1 VNEKEAQVPQYLL
14 LSVGRDPL
22 LMRTRTVLLGEA
34 GYSVMPSFTSRDA
47 FQIFVSRDIDLVILC
62 HTIPQSEKGK
72 LIVSMKERNKR
83 TPIVSIHA
91 DGETDGQLVDAYVHS
106 LDGPEA
112 LLSCVA
118 KILDKSTGRQIV
130 N

>member
-1 VNEKEAQVPQYLL
+1 MSQYLL

-22 LMRTRTVLLGEA
+22 LMRTRTALLAEA

-47 FQIFVSRDIDLVILC
+47 FQIFISSAIDLVILC
-62 HTIPQSEKGK
+62 HTIPQEEKSK
-72 LIVSMKERNKR
+72 LIVSMKERNKK
-83 TPIVSIHA
+83 TPIVCIHVDGEA
-91 DGETDGQLVDAYVHS
+91 DGKLVDAYVHS

-118 KILDKSTGRQIV
+118 EVLDKSIGLQIV
-130 N
+130 D

>member
-1 VNEKEAQVPQYLL
+1 MPQYLL
-14 LSVGRDPL
+14 LSVGLDPL
-22 LMRTRTVLLGEA
+22 LMRTRTGVLGEA

-47 FQIFVSRDIDLVILC
+47 FQNFISRDIDLVILC
-62 HTIPQSEKGK
+62 HTIPQEENSK
-72 LIVSMKERNKR
+72 LIASMKERNNR
-83 TPIVSIHA
+83 TPIVCIHVDGEA
-91 DGETDGQLVDAYVHS
+91 DGKLVDAYVHS

-118 KILDKSTGRQIV
+118 EVLDKSIGRQIA

>member
-1 VNEKEAQVPQYLL
+1 MSQYVV

-22 LMRTRTVLLGEA
+22 LMRTRTVLLLEA

-47 FQIFVSRDIDLVILC
+47 FQIFSSREIDLVILC
-62 HTIPQSEKGK
+62 HTIPQEEKSK
-72 LIVSMKERNKR
+72 LIASMKKRNKR
-83 TPIVSIHA
+83 TPIVCIHV
-91 DGETDGQLVDAYVHS
+91 DGETDGKLVDAYVHG

-112 LLSCVA
+112 LLSCIA
-118 KILDKSTGRQIV
+118 KLLDESIGRQIA

>member
-1 VNEKEAQVPQYLL
+1 MPQYLL

-47 FQIFVSRDIDLVILC
+47 FQIFISRHIDLVILC
-62 HTIPQSEKGK
+62 HTIPQEEKSK
-72 LIVSMKERNKR
+72 LIASMKERNNR
-83 TPIVSIHA
+83 TPIVCIHVDGEA
-91 DGETDGQLVDAYVHS
+91 DGKLVDAYVHS
-106 LDGPEA
+106 LDGPEV

-118 KILDKSTGRQIV
+118 KVLDKSIGRQIV
-130 N
+130 H

>member
-1 VNEKEAQVPQYLL
+1 MPQYLL

-47 FQIFVSRDIDLVILC
+47 FQIFISRDVGLVILC
-62 HTIPQSEKGK
+62 HTIPQEEKSNS
-72 LIVSMKERNKR
+72 IASMKERNNR
-83 TPIVSIHA
+83 TPIVCMHV
-91 DGETDGQLVDAYVHS
+91 DGEADRKLVDAYVHS

-112 LLSCVA
+112 FLSCVVQVLA
-118 KILDKSTGRQIV
+118 KSSGLQFAS
-130 N
+130 

>member
-1 VNEKEAQVPQYLL
+1 
-14 LSVGRDPL
+14 
-22 LMRTRTVLLGEA
+22 LGEA

-62 HTIPQSEKGK
+62 HTIPQEEKIK
-72 LIVSMKERNKR
+72 LFVSMKERNKR
-83 TPIVSIHA
+83 TPVVAIHA
-91 DGETDGQLVDAYVHS
+91 DGEADGKLVDAYVHS

-118 KILDKSTGRQIV
+118 KVLDKSIGRQIV
-130 N
+130 H

>member
-1 VNEKEAQVPQYLL
+1 MRQYLL

-47 FQIFVSRDIDLVILC
+47 FQIFISRDIDLVILC
-62 HTIPQSEKGK
+62 HTIPQEEKSK
-72 LIVSMKERNKR
+72 LIVSMKERNKK
-83 TPIVSIHA
+83 TPIVCIHVDGEA
-91 DGETDGQLVDAYVHS
+91 DGKLVDAYVHS

-118 KILDKSTGRQIV
+118 KILDKSTGRQIA

>member
-1 VNEKEAQVPQYLL
+1 MPQYLL

-47 FQIFVSRDIDLVILC
+47 FQMFISRDIDLVIIC
-62 HTIPQSEKGK
+62 HTIPQEEKSK
-72 LIVSMKERNKR
+72 LIVSMKERNQR

-91 DGETDGQLVDAYVHS
+91 DGEADGKLVDAYVHG

-112 LLSCVA
+112 LLSCIA
-118 KILDKSTGRQIV
+118 KLLDESIGRQIA